1 MLKELIHKYFK
12 YFVYFYSYLGS
23 RILIALI
30 LSIIVGLLDGFG
42 LVFFLPLLGITEG
55 AENAGANGNFF
66 GGFDFLNDGLN
77 SLGVKLTLGS
87 ILFIIFFIFLL
98 KNIIRFIEGVYSTNN
113 QRDFV
118 VKIRKECNKLFRDY
132 KYSAYTK
139 ADSGRIQSTL
149 TVGISSVVSGY
160 RSYFMTLQSVLLVL
174 VYLLM
179 AYFANYKFAALMTA
193 GGLLTSFVF
202 KYMYTQ
208 SKAISKKLTKNSH
221 GFQGLL
227 IQSVAFFK
235 YLKATGKIKSY
246 SKRVEYLIDTGEK
259 YNRQM
264 GMINTFLVSVREP
277 VVLAILLLVV
287 YLQVSIM
294 GQSMVSILIS
304 IMLFYRA
311 LTVLMVLQTNWNGFM
326 QTTGALENLQ
336 HFKCELIEQ
345 KEQYGKFELTEF
357 QKKLQLSNVN
367 FKYHHGEI
375 ILKDI
380 NLTIAKNKT
389 VAFVGESG
397 SGKTTIVNLL
407 AGLLDP
413 ISGAYYIDSQ
423 NSKEVDLRTFQNR
436 IGYITQEAIVFDD
449 SIFNNITFWDEP
461 TPENV
466 EKFWNSLKGAA
477 IESFVSE
484 LPEKENTRLG
494 NNGVMISGGQ
504 KQRMS
509 IARELYKDIDILIM
523 DEATSAL
530 DSETEKAIQE
540 NIDKLKGKYTIII
553 VAHRLSTIKNVDQI
567 VLMDKGKIVEVGDFE
582 TLKTKNSYFN
592 KMVSLQEI

>member
-1 MLKELIHKYFK
+1 MLKGLIHKYFK
-12 YFVYFYSYLGS
+12 YFVYFYSYL
-23 RILIALI
+23 RIRIFIALI
-30 LSIIVGLLDGFG
+30 LSIIVGLLDSIG
-42 LVFFLPLLGITEG
+42 LVFFIPLLGVT
-55 AENAGANGNFF
+55 GNSGDNVTNESFF
-66 GGFDFLNDGLN
+66 GSFHFLNDLLN
-77 SLGVKLTLGS
+77 NLGVKMSLGG
-87 ILFIIFFIFLL
+87 ILLVIFFIFLL

-118 VKIRKECNKLFRDY
+118 VKVRKEYNKLFRDY
-132 KYSAYTK
+132 KYSAYTT
-139 ADSGRIQSTL
+139 ADSGMIQSTF
-149 TVGISSVVSGY
+149 TVGVSSVVSGY
-160 RSYFMTLQSVLLVL
+160 RSYFITLQNAILVL
-174 VYLLM
+174 VYLVM
-179 AYFANYKFAALMTA
+179 AYVANFKFAAIMTV
-193 GGLLTSFVF
+193 GGLLTNFIFSF
-202 KYMYTQ
+202 MYKQ
-208 SKAISKKLTKNSH
+208 SKVISRKLTKNSH
-221 GFQGLL
+221 SFQGLL

-235 YLKATGKIKSY
+235 YLKATNKITAY

-264 GMINTFLVSVREP
+264 GMINTFLISVREP
-277 VVLAILLLVV
+277 VVLAILLLVI
-287 YLQVSIM
+287 YLQVAII
-294 GQSMVSILIS
+294 GQSMASILIS
-304 IMLFYRA
+304 VMLFYRA
-311 LTVLMVLQTNWNGFM
+311 LSVLMVLQTNWNGFM
-326 QTTGALENLQ
+326 QSTGALENLQ
-336 HFKCELIEQ
+336 DFKRELIAQ
-345 KEQYGKFELTEF
+345 KEKYGKFELTKF
-357 QKKLQLSNVN
+357 QKDLQLKNVSFN
-367 FKYHHGEI
+367 YSGGET

-380 NLTIAKNKT
+380 NLTISKNKT

-397 SGKTTIVNLL
+397 SGKTTIVNLI

-423 NSKEVDLRTFQNR
+423 DSIAMDLRSFQNR

-461 TPENV
+461 TTENL
-466 EKFWNSLKGAA
+466 EKFWNALKGAA
-477 IESFVSE
+477 IADFVNE
-484 LPEKENTRLG
+484 LSEKENTRLG

-553 VAHRLSTIKNVDQI
+553 VAHRLSTIKNADQI
-567 VLMDKGKIVEVGDFE
+567 VLMDKGQIIEIGDFE
-582 TLKTKNSYFN
+582 TLKSKNSYFY